1 MTKIIL
7 KNLSDTE
14 RLANNLASLID
25 RKFLLTLNGD
35 LAAGK
40 TTFTKY
46 FAKAI
51 DIEATVTSPTFNI
64 LKEYEGDDY
73 YLCHIDAYRLED
85 NDEEL
90 PFEDIFY
97 EDKICFVEWAEYID
111 DFLPKERLTFSL
123 QLEGDVRVVNISSIG
138 DKYKKIESEL
148 EKLWLN

>member
-51 DIEATVTSPTFNI
+51 GIEATVTSPTFNI

-85 NDEEL
+85 NDE
-90 PFEDIFY
+90 
-97 EDKICFVEWAEYID
+97 
-111 DFLPKERLTFSL
+111 
-123 QLEGDVRVVNISSIG
+123 
-138 DKYKKIESEL
+138 
-148 EKLWLN
+148 